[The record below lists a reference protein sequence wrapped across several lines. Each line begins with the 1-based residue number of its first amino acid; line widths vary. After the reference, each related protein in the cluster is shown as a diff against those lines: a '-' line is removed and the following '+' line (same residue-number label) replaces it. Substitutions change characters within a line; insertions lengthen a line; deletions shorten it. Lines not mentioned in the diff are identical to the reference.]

1 MMMVAQDHGTAH
13 VLLTKPLKKNTLQYM
28 IGAASLPV
36 TAHPEFLRKERSTS
50 LTKQ

>member
-36 TAHPEFLRKERSTS
+36 TAHPVLQFRYINYIVD
-50 LTKQ
+50 